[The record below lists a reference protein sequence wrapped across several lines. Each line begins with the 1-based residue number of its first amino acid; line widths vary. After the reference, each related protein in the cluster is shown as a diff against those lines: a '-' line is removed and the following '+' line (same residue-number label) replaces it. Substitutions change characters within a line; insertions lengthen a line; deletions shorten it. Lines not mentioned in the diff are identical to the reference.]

1 MFVLDTNHLRELSFK
16 TVLGRRLED
25 RILSAKDAVVTTIV
39 CAEEMQRGWLARIST
54 ASKAVEAEEAYVRF
68 SESIHFLAS
77 FVLLPWDV
85 QADEQL
91 QSFRKA
97 GVRIGAMDLKI
108 ACITL
113 EHEAVPLPATAPTS
127 KKFPA
132 SVLRTGWTE
141 IGSS

>member
-1 MFVLDTNHLRELSFK
+1 VFVLDTNHLRELSFK

-39 CAEEMQRGWLARIST
+39 CAEEMQRGWLAWIST
-54 ASKAVEAEEAYVRF
+54 ASKAAEAEEAYERF

-97 GVRIGAMDLKI
+97 GVRIGTMDLKI
-108 ACITL
+108 ACVTL
-113 EHEAVPLPATAPTS
+113 EHDAILLTRNRADFEKVPG
-127 KKFPA
+127 
-132 SVLRTGWTE
+132 LRFENWLD
-141 IGSS
+141 